1 MVNIT
6 ICVCIEYCKTKT
18 EVNSS
23 GIAIKQVDLLA
34 FHLLLIRR
42 GRQAARLTVDRAP
55 QARYLPCACRRVCG
69 SGSELSR
76 RPPPSCPSVRSRGCA
91 RPCPPR
97 PTPRP
102 FPGPAFAGR
111 PCPLRP
117 GTALFTAFSTEL
129 GFTALILH
137 RAAATPAL
145 PLLLSWRWRWRW
157 RAAI

>member
-76 RPPPSCPSVRSRGCA
+76 RPPPRA
-91 RPCPPR
+91 RPCGRAVAHARAPPGPPR
-97 PTPRP
+97 ARFLARP
-102 FPGPAFAGR
+102 SRVA
-111 PCPLRP
+111 
-117 GTALFTAFSTEL
+117 
-129 GFTALILH
+129 H
-137 RAAATPAL
+137 VH
-145 PLLLSWRWRWRW
+145 
-157 RAAI
+157 